1 MLKRLKGRNAK
12 ILLVEYSE
20 LKRRY
25 WGGHLWGIRNGV
37 PSGNNSSPIHT
48 NKIVRESLQNK
59 VNAIMGL
66 FL

>member
-25 WGGHLWGIRNGV
+25 WGGHLWGIGYGV

-48 NKIVRESLQNK
+48 NKIVR
-59 VNAIMGL
+59 
-66 FL
+66 